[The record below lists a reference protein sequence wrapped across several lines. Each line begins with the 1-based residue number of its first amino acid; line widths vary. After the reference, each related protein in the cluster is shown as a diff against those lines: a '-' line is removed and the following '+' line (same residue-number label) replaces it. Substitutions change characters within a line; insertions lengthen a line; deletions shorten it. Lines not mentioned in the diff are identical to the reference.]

1 MKKLFTL
8 SILMI
13 VTGLVLTQKEK
24 VIDIWNKIYSLSNKE
39 VTLDEKNEYY
49 RDYDFDFVQNTEN
62 FSPYCKQDIYN
73 IYYTIINSGK
83 ENFTFYCPSD
93 YSNCIDDINDLAN
106 DQTKLSDINNFVHPY
121 NGFQHIETEYDNLG
135 KVTVYIEKS
144 YSNSEIKKIDEKI
157 DYIEKNVLN
166 SNYSSLENIKLAHN
180 YIINNS
186 IYDTNRSD
194 QNVIYYKSDL
204 AYGPLIE
211 GYGICGGYTDAMEL
225 ILERLGIKSYKI
237 SSDNHVWNAVNLDN
251 NWYHLDL
258 TWDDPVVSDGSQILD
273 HSFFLIETD
282 KLLEIEKTQHRF
294 DQDIYYELKQNKKA
308 S

>member
-1 MKKLFTL
+1 M
-8 SILMI
+8 
-13 VTGLVLTQKEK
+13 
-24 VIDIWNKIYSLSNKE
+24 
-39 VTLDEKNEYY
+39 
-49 RDYDFDFVQNTEN
+49 
-62 FSPYCKQDIYN
+62 
-73 IYYTIINSGK
+73 
-83 ENFTFYCPSD
+83 
-93 YSNCIDDINDLAN
+93 
-106 DQTKLSDINNFVHPY
+106 
-121 NGFQHIETEYDNLG
+121 
-135 KVTVYIEKS
+135 
-144 YSNSEIKKIDEKI
+144 
-157 DYIEKNVLN
+157 
-166 SNYSSLENIKLAHN
+166 AHN

-194 QNVIYYKSDL
+194 QNVINYKSDL

-294 DQDIYYELKQNKKA
+294 DQDIYYELSQNKKA